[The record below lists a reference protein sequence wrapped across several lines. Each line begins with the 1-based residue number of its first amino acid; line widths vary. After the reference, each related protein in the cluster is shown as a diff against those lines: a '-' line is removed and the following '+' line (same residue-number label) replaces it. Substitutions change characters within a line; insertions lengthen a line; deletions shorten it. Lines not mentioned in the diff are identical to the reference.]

1 VIKIYYQQ
9 ELIKKHKKQKN
20 KKVQIKN
27 TMNYSAK
34 QNQSEGNLSSA
45 NSSNLNNNLDSDN
58 LKISENDDV
67 ELMSVDKSEPENPV
81 LGSNEDVNRDNN
93 KITINNNNKNDDEK
107 DKENQ
112 FKIHQLQQQ
121 NLYQKISNGD
131 LKLLIKELK
140 RKVDYTE
147 KMNWL
152 CEFLSKKMPTIFPA
166 IIQISTEISTD
177 WIFHY

>member
-1 VIKIYYQQ
+1 
-9 ELIKKHKKQKN
+9 
-20 KKVQIKN
+20 
-27 TMNYSAK
+27 
-34 QNQSEGNLSSA
+34 
-45 NSSNLNNNLDSDN
+45 
-58 LKISENDDV
+58 
-67 ELMSVDKSEPENPV
+67 MSVDKSEPENPV

-93 KITINNNNKNDDEK
+93 KIIINNNNKNDDEK

-121 NLYQKISNGD
+121 NHYQKISNGD

-152 CEFLSKKMPTIFPA
+152 CEFFFHFKHPTPFLSPSHSPRQVIKKKL
-166 IIQISTEISTD
+166 ISKTQLKFS
-177 WIFHY
+177 